1 MGFAVRLVMLASIGA
16 MLAASVAQAQMY
28 RWTDEEGRVHYS
40 DSPPPEASRQERQ
53 ILDERGLRRGVL
65 ERARTPEEIEE
76 ARRQEQAEEER
87 RQAEAERERR
97 DRILLQ
103 SFGSERELI
112 AARDDRVAL
121 IDGALHITE
130 ENIRGLEEQKA
141 SLERRRDLIAS
152 RGREPPEALDE
163 DIASVQ
169 RQIRVQEQLREERT
183 AERRRIIEQFDADL
197 ERLRELLAE
206 R

>member
-1 MGFAVRLVMLASIGA
+1 MGFAVRMLVLASLGA
-16 MLAASVAQAQMY
+16 MLATSVTQAQMY

-40 DSPPPEASRQERQ
+40 DSPPPEAARQERQ
-53 ILDERGLRRGVL
+53 ILDERGLRRGVI

-76 ARRQEQAEEER
+76 ARRQEEAEEER
-87 RQAEAERERR
+87 RRAEAEQERR

-112 AARDDRVAL
+112 VARDDRLAL
-121 IDGALHITE
+121 IDGALDITE
-130 ENIRGLEEQKA
+130 EKIRGLEEQKA

-163 DIASVQ
+163 DIASVE
-169 RQIRVQEQLREERT
+169 RQIRIQEQYRDERME
-183 AERRRIIEQFDADL
+183 ERRRIVEQFNADL

-206 R
+206 G

>member
-1 MGFAVRLVMLASIGA
+1 MGFAIRLLILASLGA
-16 MLAASVAQAQMY
+16 MLAASVTQAQMY

-40 DSPPPEASRQERQ
+40 DSPPPEAARQERQ

-65 ERARTPEEIEE
+65 ERPRTPEEIEE
-76 ARRQEQAEEER
+76 ARRQEEAEEER
-87 RQAEAERERR
+87 RRAEAEQERR

-121 IDGALHITE
+121 IDGALDITE
-130 ENIRGLEEQKA
+130 DKIRGLAEQKA

-152 RGREPPEALDE
+152 RGREPPGELDE
-163 DIASVQ
+163 DIASVE
-169 RQIRVQEQLREERT
+169 RQIRIQEQYRDERME
-183 AERRRIIEQFDADL
+183 ERRRVVEQFDADL
-197 ERLRELLAE
+197 KRLRELLAE